1 MSISQNRKLLY
12 VVQRSN
18 KAAERKQRLSA
29 LENPFASFSS
39 LMWLAGFIFLLFGT
53 SAVRA
58 DLLAKNFWINSAF
71 ELGSDLDQTTGTV
84 SNWNRG
90 GNDPTICQVITDN
103 SMSSSHSLAVI
114 DGNAGDFYGEWHSD
128 VLLSGHAS
136 GGDTLDIQWY
146 EMYNLGGPE
155 MRLTVVFLNASDNVV
170 GQTHFV
176 TSGTSSPG
184 WVSTIA
190 DSTFTK
196 RNGTLAVPLGAVKM
210 RCLLVSGGSGAITG
224 VMIIDDLSVAR
235 APVPNL
241 LFGNFWV
248 NPSFE
253 LGNGLGQTTGTV
265 SNWNRGGNA
274 ATICQVIT
282 NNYASS
288 NHSLAVMDTNAGDFY
303 GEWYSDVPLSGN
315 ASPGDT
321 LNIQWYEMYNLS
333 GTEMRLTV
341 LFYNATDNVVGEIH
355 FVTAG
360 TTNSGWMGT
369 IENSTFTKRN
379 GSLLVPSGAVKI
391 RCALVSGGPGAL
403 TGVMIIDD
411 LSIARVVPVV
421 SGNFWLNSTFETGSN
436 LDQANGTPANWNRGG
451 SDSSIDQVTTNNYT
465 SASHALAVVD
475 SNPTGYGEWYS
486 DVLLSSHA
494 GPGDLLDIKWSEI
507 YGITNGE
514 MRVTVGFFTSGG
526 SFITESHFVATGNS
540 AGWLGAIAGSPF
552 VKQQKEV
559 QVPAGAGKI
568 RVSLASAG
576 PVATVGV
583 MVIDDLTVA
592 VHSPTVL
599 VGNFFLNPTFEDG
612 EQLGNPTGA
621 LPAGIWQRGGGDASI
636 DQVSTVNSVS
646 PSHSLSL
653 VDNNENGYGEWYGFL
668 TLPSVAA
675 GDVLDVQW
683 FQLYSV
689 RNGAM
694 RLSFRFT
701 DAANTELGSPNDF
714 NTLGDSPGWLGSVVG
729 SPFERQYKR
738 LLVPAGAVKLRVN
751 LASGGS
757 SAVTGIMLIDDLSV
771 RLSKPNIT
779 QLVHEANTFGLT
791 WDSIPG
797 KNYTVQ
803 FAVTLDSPTVWTPIA
818 TGVASSGL
826 STTHSDSA
834 FDDTGFYRVIQ
845 E

>member
-1 MSISQNRKLLY
+1 M
-12 VVQRSN
+12 
-18 KAAERKQRLSA
+18 
-29 LENPFASFSS
+29 NPS
-39 LMWLAGFIFLLFGT
+39 
-53 SAVRA
+53 
-58 DLLAKNFWINSAF
+58 F

-103 SMSSSHSLAVI
+103 SVSSSHSLAVI
-114 DGNAGDFYGEWHSD
+114 DVNGGDSYGEWYSD
-128 VLLSGHAS
+128 VFLSGHAD

-155 MRLTVVFLNASDNVV
+155 MRLTVLFFNASDNVV

-190 DSTFTK
+190 DSTFTL
-196 RNGTLAVPLGAVKM
+196 RNGSLAVPLGAVKM
-210 RCLLVSGGSGAITG
+210 RCSLVSGGSGTITG
-224 VMIIDDLSVAR
+224 VMVIDDLSVAR

-253 LGNGLGQTTGTV
+253 LGSDLDQTSGIV
-265 SNWNRGGNA
+265 SNWNRGGND

-288 NHSLAVMDTNAGDFY
+288 NHSLAVIDTNAGDFY
-303 GEWYSDVPLSGN
+303 GEWYSDVALSGH

-333 GTEMRLTV
+333 GPEMRLTV
-341 LFYNATDNVVGEIH
+341 LFFNATDNVVGEVH
-355 FVTAG
+355 FVTSG

-379 GSLLVPSGAVKI
+379 GSLLVPPAAVKM
-391 RCALVSGGPGAL
+391 RCSLVSGGPGTL

-411 LSIARVVPVV
+411 LSVARVVPLA

-436 LDQANGTPANWNRGG
+436 LDQPNGTPANWNRGG

-465 SASHALAVVD
+465 SASHALAAVD

-486 DVLLSSHA
+486 DVPLSGNA
-494 GPGDLLDIKWSEI
+494 NPGDLLDIKWSEI
-507 YGITNGE
+507 HGITNGE
-514 MRVTVGFFTSGG
+514 MRVTVGFFISSGG
-526 SFITESHFVATGNS
+526 FITESHFVAAGNS
-540 AGWLGAIAGSPF
+540 AGWLGAVAGSPF
-552 VKQQKEV
+552 VTRRYEV
-559 QVPAGAGKI
+559 RVPAGAGKI
-568 RVSLASAG
+568 RVALVSGG
-576 PVATVGV
+576 PEATIGV

-592 VHSPTVL
+592 VHPATVL
-599 VGNFFLNPTFEDG
+599 AGNLLPNPTFEEG
-612 EQLGNPTGA
+612 EQLENPTGA
-621 LPAGIWQRGGGDASI
+621 LPAGIWQRGGSDASI
-636 DQVSTVNSVS
+636 DQVSMGNSVS
-646 PSHSLSL
+646 PSHSLALS
-653 VDNNENGYGEWYGFL
+653 DNNASGYGEWYGFL

-675 GDVLDVQW
+675 DDVLDLQW

-689 RNGAM
+689 TNGSM

-701 DAANTELGSPNDF
+701 DAGNNELGSANDF
-714 NTLGDSPGWLGSVVG
+714 NTSGDSPGWLGAVAG

-738 LLVPAGAVKLRVN
+738 LLVPAGTVKLRVN
-751 LASGGS
+751 FASGGS
-757 SAVTGIMLIDDLSV
+757 SLVTGIMLIDDLSV

-779 QLVHEANTFGLT
+779 QLVPQASGFDLT
-791 WDSIPG
+791 WDSVPG
-797 KNYTVQ
+797 KTYTVE
-803 FAVTLDSPTVWTPIA
+803 FASTLGSPTVWTLLA
-818 TGVASSGL
+818 TGLVSGGL
-826 STTHSDSA
+826 STTYSDLTIDAGIS
-834 FDDTGFYRVIQ
+834 GFYRVIQ